1 MTEFKTDFGSLGAGR
16 VSYRRAARLRSI
28 YKEIVMYHFT
38 HRFNAQL
45 KRFSLLMLLGLALIA
60 ILSAPVQP
68 VVAGDPALRN
78 APAGDFTWTDSSS
91 GLLSASGTIAA
102 VAFSPNYANDHTLFV
117 GDQYGGLFRSTD
129 GGATWRRVFSVAARA
144 LQAIAFSPD
153 YVTDRT
159 IVVGAEFV
167 GSYNNGGVWKS
178 IDGGETWTMVTKD
191 DYYSDYY
198 YGITSLAFSPN
209 YAADRTLFAGSSAPP
224 RNGVW
229 KSTDAGVTWSYNKV
243 GGIFDISIEAVV
255 LSPAYTQDQTVFA
268 GGSGIYKST
277 DGGATWRNV
286 SRGSVSGFINAS
298 ALVISP
304 NFVNDRTLFA
314 ALDGLMT
321 DAYGVLKST
330 DGGETWQ
337 WSDGGLP
344 GAAGGTAPD
353 VASLAISPNYANDHT
368 LFTDPYGQG
377 IWQSTDG
384 GASWHAANGGMTTL
398 KVLPRA
404 LAISP
409 QYPTDGSL
417 LAGGWYSAGR
427 LTPGLGLWKT
437 TNAGVAWQNL
447 PMPNV
452 WVEALAVSPDFDR
465 DATVLLNDNR
475 GQVWKSGDGGLTW
488 TRDTSN
494 LTGLEVHGLAFSPQY
509 AADNVLFARTY
520 TGLYTSADRGATWQ
534 PASFPGVYVVDLAF
548 SPNYAVDRTV
558 WASLAGEGVRK
569 STDAGAT
576 WSATYFT
583 QTANA
588 RLAFSPNYA
597 ADRTL
602 LVADDY
608 ELYQSTNSGATWQVT
623 ATAQSSIRALALAPD
638 FPTYGG
644 AWVQSDFK
652 FCRWSAGRT
661 DAYCEYL
668 PDVKGQS
675 NFLAFALAYSPNFAQ
690 DRMLLVGGLVGVQKV
705 TLTPDGF
712 QAEPFNEGG
721 LAGFGVMALAFTPDK
736 PLTVFAG
743 MREGGVWQY
752 SFKQTLRVTPAGI
765 TLMAKPGSAALPQVV
780 HILSASALTVTAS
793 ISPNVAWLTL
803 APTGVTTATTFN
815 LSGNA
820 SGLAL
825 GTYTTTLVLDA
836 GVEVTGSPAYVPVTF
851 IVGDIR
857 QGYLP
862 LVRR

>member
-1 MTEFKTDFGSLGAGR
+1 MK
-16 VSYRRAARLRSI
+16 
-28 YKEIVMYHFT
+28 HFT
-38 HRFNAQL
+38 
-45 KRFSLLMLLGLALIA
+45 LLITALLLAGIGNIPA
-60 ILSAPVQP
+60 VW
-68 VVAGDPALRN
+68 AGAYI
-78 APAGDFTWTDSSS
+78 WTDSSH
-91 GLLSASGTIAA
+91 GLQSTAGTIAA
-102 VAFSPNYANDHTLFV
+102 VAFSPNYATDHTVLV

-129 GGATWRRVFSVAARA
+129 GGATWQRVFSVAPRA
-144 LQAIAFSPD
+144 LQAIAFSPN
-153 YVTDRT
+153 YVNDRT
-159 IVVGAEFV
+159 MMVGAEFL
-167 GSYNNGGVWKS
+167 GSYNNGGVWQS
-178 IDGGETWTMVTKD
+178 SDGGETWTMVTKD

-198 YGITSLAFSPN
+198 YGITSLTFSPN
-209 YAADRTLFAGSSAPP
+209 YAADRTLFAGSSVMGT
-224 RNGVW
+224 RNGIW

-243 GGIFDISIEAVV
+243 GGIIDISIEAVV
-255 LSPAYTQDQTVFA
+255 LSPAYVQDQTVFA
-268 GGSGIYKST
+268 GGNGIYKST

-286 SRGSVSGFINAS
+286 SRSSVSGFINAS

-314 ALDGLMT
+314 ALDSLMT

-337 WSDGGLP
+337 WMDTGLP
-344 GAAGGTAPD
+344 GAGGGTAPD

-377 IWQSTDG
+377 LWQSTDG

-409 QYPTDGSL
+409 QYTTDGAL
-417 LAGGWYSAGR
+417 LVGGWYSAGL

-437 TNAGVAWQNL
+437 TNAGVAWQNVPL
-447 PMPNV
+447 PNV
-452 WVEALAVSPDFDR
+452 WVEGLAVSPDFDQ

-494 LTGLEVHGLAFSPQY
+494 LASLAVYGLAFSPQY
-509 AADNVLFARTY
+509 ATDNVLFARTQ
-520 TGLYTSADRGATWQ
+520 TGLYKSVDRGASWQ
-534 PASFPGVYVVDLAF
+534 STALPGVNIVDLAL
-548 SPNYAVDRTV
+548 SPNYAADRTV
-558 WASLAGEGVRK
+558 WASLAGQGVWQ

-576 WSATYFT
+576 WRATYFT

-608 ELYQSTNSGATWQVT
+608 KLYQSTDRGVTWQVT
-623 ATAQSSIRALALAPD
+623 ATASSPIRALALAPD
-638 FPTYGG
+638 FPAYGG
-644 AWVQSDFK
+644 AWTQSDFK

-661 DAYCEYL
+661 EAYCEYL

-675 NFLAFALAYSPNFAQ
+675 NFLAYSLVFSPDFAQ

-705 TLTPDGF
+705 TLTPDGL
-712 QAEPFNEGG
+712 QAEPFNAGG
-721 LAGFGVMALAFTPDK
+721 VAGFGVMALAFTPHN

-752 SFKQTLRVTPAGI
+752 SFNRTMRVNPTKI
-765 TLMAKPGSAALPQVV
+765 TLMAKPNRTALPQYVN
-780 HILSASALTVTAS
+780 ISSGSALTVTTS
-793 ISPNVAWLTL
+793 ISPTVAWLTV
-803 APTGVTTATTFN
+803 APTGITTATT
-815 LSGNA
+815 LSLLGNA
-820 SGLAL
+820 AGLAP
-825 GTYTTTLVLDA
+825 GTYTTTLVLEA
-836 GVEVTGSPAYVPVTF
+836 APAVAGSPTYIPITF

-857 QGYLP
+857 QVYLP
-862 LVRR
+862 LVKK